1 MLREEY
7 RMQLRDADFNRCSIT
22 YQVPT
27 TLFLYSLA
35 SKQLPL
41 VKIAVLVCIAASGVC
56 KAQTE
61 VHFSPDGLSA
71 FTASCVGAQ
80 VRIMVNTGDDVN
92 GFSRLGSRGGLGDH

>member
-1 MLREEY
+1 
-7 RMQLRDADFNRCSIT
+7 MQLRDADFNRCSIT
-22 YQVPT
+22 YQVLT